1 MFLFSG
7 KVAAVWRLRG
17 RRDDFSRPPPVWFL
31 FLFKVEFWN
40 VCFCAWRNAFGS
52 WANPRS
58 LHPARCGR
66 SAAPRPG
73 SGDPFSVFDF
83 RFSSWRVRF
92 RVGCGRWARAAG
104 GASVFVSFGLNI
116 LADFRCI
123 FVISCRVPEAWSSFL
138 GTPVSPRC
146 DERRIRERRLWL
158 LMRQRGEGGGSY
170 YLLKSSSLL
179 SNSS

>member
-1 MFLFSG
+1 MFLCFLG
-7 KVAAVWRLRG
+7 KLQPWRLRARG
-17 RRDDFSRPPPVWFL
+17 FFTPPPPFHF

-40 VCFCAWRNAFGS
+40 VCFWIS
-52 WANPRS
+52 SEPS
-58 LHPARCGR
+58 LASTRRCRR

-73 SGDPFSVFDF
+73 SGDPFSVSDF
-83 RFSSWRVRF
+83 RFSSWRVRS

-158 LMRQRGEGGGSY
+158 LMRQRGEGGGLY